1 MPEFGEV
8 IYVVTTSA
16 EGFRTSRRAY
26 MHEWFAKRVQQGDLT
41 IFREHNPKVIIRKYS
56 WRTLPKSIS
65 QVTI

>member
-16 EGFRTSRRAY
+16 EGFRTKRSAY

>member
-41 IFREHNPKVIIRKYS
+41 IFREHNPKVI
-56 WRTLPKSIS
+56 S